1 MLRLV
6 CFVPIVIKDRARFSL
21 GVEPLCTA
29 NDVLSWMLNY
39 VELYSF
45 MFDGVGAEGSAIPSC
60 FSKWGWVNKAA
71 TDLDWRW
78 HHCVNKCCA
87 MMGIS

>member
-29 NDVLSWMLNY
+29 NDVLSWMSNY
-39 VELYSF
+39 VELYSLCLMGLERRAVLF
-45 MFDGVGAEGSAIPSC
+45 HRVFPGGDGSIKQPQAWIGA
-60 FSKWGWVNKAA
+60 
-71 TDLDWRW
+71 
-78 HHCVNKCCA
+78 
-87 MMGIS
+87 GITVLINAVL